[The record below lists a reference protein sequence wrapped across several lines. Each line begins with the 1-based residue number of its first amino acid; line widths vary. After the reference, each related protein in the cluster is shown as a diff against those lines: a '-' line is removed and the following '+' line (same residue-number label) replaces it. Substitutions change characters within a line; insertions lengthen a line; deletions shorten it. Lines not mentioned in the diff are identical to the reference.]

1 MSIKTQSLFE
11 AVRLALHQDGGRAVF
26 AHYGLH
32 PQHRPQRENPFR
44 EERSSSF
51 FVTAK
56 FGKIIFKD
64 FGDDTLKGD
73 AWRFVEL
80 YEKVSRPE
88 AAQILAQIYHLEP
101 GSFSSAPKPKNPARR
116 QKTPSNFF
124 EKKLLDIQFRDFS
137 PEELAFW
144 QEKGKIDPKTLKA
157 NCVQAV
163 ASFRIQT
170 GESRTREFK
179 NLCFVF
185 AYEIVPQQAYKLYMP
200 KTEYRVYGS
209 SKTVFLPSLSPAR
222 AHIHPEYSYAFG
234 LDTLDKN
241 QPALLCAGE
250 PDCLALKAAGYNA
263 FTLGDERSQLPT
275 YVLERLGWAKAQLP
289 AQLRVLYDTDF
300 TGLQN
305 ACKIAR
311 HYGLTRLTLP
321 KLAQQRHRSQAKPAQ
336 NDLCDYLQQ
345 YGWDEAIKICLS
357 EQRHETQDYVLN
369 NIPVIE
375 VKQYLH
381 EQSRLLS
388 TFLQQHPKVQLEAP
402 AGTGKTH
409 TLLTDLPQQA
419 QKPLLLAVPFTIQVA
434 QIEQEYASKVPHLV
448 CYGHLQGQSSAEE
461 LHGWGP
467 KVGWVTVCTYDRIE
481 TVFAQMQALYGDDI
495 FVVIDESHLLTSEYA
510 YRTPAIHRVL
520 RVCSEAKQVIFLSAT
535 PDYAY
540 CRFHGFRLLRFSRKK
555 NPAITVQPIDYEGE
569 AKQAL
574 FALLTQPQFQLPKG
588 KTCVVRLNN
597 KVLAKAIARILIEMG
612 YYQKEEIDFVFS
624 EKREGSH
631 TPSKKAIIEKSSIPV
646 SVKLLFV
653 TACFDCGINI
663 LNQNIG
669 RIISFET
676 QATDHCL
683 DTLQQFVA
691 RFRRL
696 SQAELWVCK
705 PARLRQLPPMRSKEQ
720 LFARLQRDARNKLA
734 LLAFTDESTRLHLER
749 DLWQM
754 QQHGLQTPR
763 TPTYLKQNADISAL
777 HKLVRKEGESY
788 AVNYHY
794 IRFALKEY
802 ERKNLDSH
810 TFYDWLKK
818 KLPKSTFLGTR
829 LLIADN
835 PPEAQQALKKVMHQ
849 EKEKKQ
855 QTYEKIVDVLAHSP
869 EILLNRVYHDFKE
882 MALRKKIKHHFLIRP
897 KPDLPSWE
905 NLLGDVKTT
914 YWEEL
919 VVEVVRR
926 YFTMRDFLLPV
937 EKIISLLKTHSSET
951 RFALLTKT
959 LTNQY
964 LLLAHALHPHQWTD
978 RRQKE
983 DAEWLQLLRQEGQTL
998 KNEMPMHHQKKSLD
1012 LETKEKTAQKNLDAA
1027 QTEVKHWQQE
1037 LNKFEIKLANGEK
1050 CKTERRAAQ
1059 RRHQAAQNRQT
1070 RCQHAL
1076 TQIQQQKE
1084 CHLIQ
1089 AWEINTLS
1097 EYLNRLRPHKSDW
1110 QGPRTNLRLLRSLFE
1125 IETEKRLVLTK
1136 VKDENVFR
1144 PEEKTLVKIGAAL
1157 DLPQTLQKLGFSE
1170 KEAQAH
1176 LAHVRYQMALDS
1188 EAFLAKKPSK
1198 KKEAAIEIQTYSPK
1212 ICEDTQKL
1220 PILNT
1225 QGYPAAW
1232 A

>member
-1 MSIKTQSLFE
+1 M
-11 AVRLALHQDGGRAVF
+11 
-26 AHYGLH
+26 
-32 PQHRPQRENPFR
+32 
-44 EERSSSF
+44 
-51 FVTAK
+51 
-56 FGKIIFKD
+56 
-64 FGDDTLKGD
+64 
-73 AWRFVEL
+73 
-80 YEKVSRPE
+80 
-88 AAQILAQIYHLEP
+88 
-101 GSFSSAPKPKNPARR
+101 
-116 QKTPSNFF
+116 
-124 EKKLLDIQFRDFS
+124 DIQFRDFS

-157 NCVQAV
+157 NRVQAV
-163 ASFRIQT
+163 ASFCVQT
-170 GESRTREFK
+170 GETRIREFK
-179 NLCFVF
+179 DLRFVF

-200 KTEYRVYGS
+200 KTEHRVYGQA
-209 SKTVFLPSLSPAR
+209 KTVFLPSLAPAR
-222 AHIHPEYSYAFG
+222 IHIHPEYSYAFG
-234 LDTLDKN
+234 LNTLDKN

-275 YVLERLGWAKAQLP
+275 YVLEKLGWTETQLP
-289 AQLRVLYDTDF
+289 ARLRILYDTDF

-305 ACKIAR
+305 ARRIAH
-311 HYGLTRLTLP
+311 HYGLTRLSLP
-321 KLAQQRHRSQAKPAQ
+321 KLAQQKHRSQPKPAQ

-345 YGWDEAIKICLS
+345 YGWDEAIQICLS
-357 EQRHETQDYVLN
+357 EQRHETQDYVLE

-381 EQSRLLS
+381 EQSRLLGA
-388 TFLQQHPKVQLEAP
+388 FLEKHPKIQLEAP
-402 AGTGKTH
+402 AGTGKTY
-409 TLLTDLPQQA
+409 TLLTDLPREA

-434 QIEQEYASKVPHLV
+434 QIEQEYARNVPQMV
-448 CYGHLQGQSSAEE
+448 CYGHLQGQNTAEE
-461 LHGWGP
+461 LQGWGP

-481 TVFAQMQALYGDDI
+481 TVFAQMQATYGDNI
-495 FVVIDESHLLTSEYA
+495 IVAIDESHLLTSEYA

-520 RVCSEAKQVIFLSAT
+520 QTCAQAKQVILLSAT

-540 CRFHGFRLLRFSRKK
+540 CRFHGFRLLRFHRQK
-555 NPAITVQPIDYEGE
+555 NPSITVQPIDYEGE

-574 FALLTQPQFQLPKG
+574 LTLLSQSRHNLPRE
-588 KTCVVRLNN
+588 KTCVIRLNN
-597 KVLAKAIARILIEMG
+597 KVLAKAIARVLIEMG
-612 YYQKEEIDFVFS
+612 HYQKAEIDFVFS
-624 EKREGSH
+624 EKRVGSH
-631 TPSKKAIIEKSSIPV
+631 TPSKKAIIEKSSIPAT
-646 SVKLLFV
+646 VKLLFV

-705 PARLRQLPPMRSKEQ
+705 PARLRQLPPMRPKEQ
-720 LFARLQRDARNKLA
+720 LFARLQKDARNKLA
-734 LLAFTDESTRLHLER
+734 LLAFTDEATRLHLER

-754 QQHGLQTPR
+754 QQNGLQTPR
-763 TPTYLKQNADISAL
+763 TPAYLKQNADISAL

-810 TFYDWLKK
+810 TFYNWLKK
-818 KLPKSTFLGTR
+818 KLPKSTFLNTR
-829 LLIADN
+829 LLLADN
-835 PPEAQQALKKVMHQ
+835 SPAAQNALKKVMHR
-849 EKEKKQ
+849 EKEKRQ
-855 QTYEKIVDVLAHSP
+855 ETYEKIVDVLAQAP
-869 EILLNRVYHDFKE
+869 EVLLNRVYHDFKE
-882 MALRKKIKHHFLIRP
+882 MALRKKIKQHFLIRP

-905 NLLGDVKTT
+905 NLLGDAKTT

-919 VVEVVRR
+919 TVQIAQR
-926 YFTMRDFLLPV
+926 YFVLKDFLISAD
-937 EKIISLLKTHSSET
+937 KIISLLKNHGSES
-951 RFALLTKT
+951 RFVLLTKT

-964 LLLAHALHPHQWTD
+964 LLLAHDLYPKTWPD

-998 KNEMPMHHQKKSLD
+998 KEEMPIHPQKKSRD
-1012 LETKEKTAQKNLDAA
+1012 LEEKEKIAQKNLTEA
-1027 QTEVKHWQQE
+1027 QTEVQHWQQA
-1037 LNKFEIKLANGEK
+1037 LNTFEINLAHGEK

-1059 RRHQAAQNRQT
+1059 RRYQAAQNRQA
-1070 RCQHAL
+1070 RCQYAL

-1084 CHLIQ
+1084 CHIIQ
-1089 AWEINTLS
+1089 AWEINALS
-1097 EYLNRLRPHKSDW
+1097 EHLNRLRPHKSDW

-1125 IETEKRLVLTK
+1125 IETEKRLVQIK
-1136 VKDENVFR
+1136 IKEDEAPR
-1144 PEEKTLVKIGAAL
+1144 YEEKTLVKIGAAL
-1157 DLPQTLQKLGFSE
+1157 DLPQTLQKLGFSK

-1176 LAHVRYQMALDS
+1176 LAHVHYQMALDA

-1198 KKEAAIEIQTYSPK
+1198 KKEATIEIQIYSP
-1212 ICEDTQKL
+1212 ETRETTSNL
-1220 PILNT
+1220 PILNAE
-1225 QGYPAAW
+1225 GYPAVW